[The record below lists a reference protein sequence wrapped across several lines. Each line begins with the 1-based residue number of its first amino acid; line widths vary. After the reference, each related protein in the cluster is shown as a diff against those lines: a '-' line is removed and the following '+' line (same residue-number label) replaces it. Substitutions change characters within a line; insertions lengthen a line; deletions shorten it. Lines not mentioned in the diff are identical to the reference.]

1 MRLWIILGVI
11 AALAVLGVISSR
23 HNKKY
28 DGYSRLDKQWGHLQ
42 SKKYASDDYENIS
55 HYAKLVKDKGFY
67 VDDITWNDLEL
78 DRLFQAMDITS
89 SSIGREHLYKTLR
102 MPESHAQEIR
112 NKDSAVRWVSSDDEK
127 RKRVQTKLSRLGFVH
142 NFSFSDYIDS
152 IQGLKSVGSG
162 ISILLDILLAA
173 AILFSVF
180 VNAAIGIIFVVAI
193 VLTATAVYFKKKPSI
208 EPYFTCLSQVSR
220 MVRTGMDFRVLEQD
234 TTNAPASL
242 KKKFNEIE
250 RCTEIL
256 SPCIKGDF
264 LIADCAAVGS
274 PAEVFM
280 NYIRMFTHVDIIH
293 YNKAIRKLQGN
304 SEYIMRLMECFGHI
318 ETCICAASF
327 REAVGKWSVPD
338 IIETASGSVKILEL
352 ENVIHP
358 LVKNCV
364 PNSINVPV
372 LNLNSVLI
380 TGSNAS
386 GKSTFLKAV
395 AINTLLS
402 QAISTSLSDHY
413 RAPVYRLFS
422 SMSLRDDLKNSGSYY
437 MVEIKALKRIMDAA
451 GDAEDVPVLCFV
463 DEVLRGT
470 NTVERIAASSS
481 ILEDLS
487 EMNSVT
493 FAATHDIELTAL
505 LDEKYAN
512 YHLREEM
519 TEDGIEFSYKL
530 FEGPATTRNAIALLD
545 NLGYD
550 SEIIQKARKRA
561 EEFTRTGVWK

>member
-1 MRLWIILGVI
+1 MRIWIILGVI
-11 AALAVLGVISSR
+11 AALAVIGIISSR

-28 DGYSRLDKQWGHLQ
+28 DGFSKLDKQWGHLQ
-42 SKKYASDDYENIS
+42 SKKYGSDDYENIS
-55 HYAKLVKDKGFY
+55 HYSKLVRDRGFY
-67 VDDITWNDLEL
+67 IDDITWNDLEL
-78 DRLFQAMDITS
+78 DRIFQSMDIAS
-89 SSIGREHLYKTLR
+89 SSIGREHLYKTIR
-102 MPESHAQEIR
+102 MPETDVSSIYT
-112 NKDSAVRWVSSDDEK
+112 KDSAIRWFSTNDEK
-127 RKRVQTKLSRLGFVH
+127 RKSVQTKLSRLGFVH

-162 ISILLDILLAA
+162 ISILLDCLLAA

-180 VNAAIGIIFVVAI
+180 VNAAIGIIFVVAV
-193 VLTATAVYFKKKPSI
+193 VLTATAVYFKKKPAI

-220 MVRTGMDFRVLEQD
+220 MVRTGMDIREVHQD
-234 TTNAPASL
+234 LGNAPDSIDHR
-242 KKKFNEIE
+242 FSIIE
-250 RCTEIL
+250 KCTRIL

-293 YNKAIRKLQGN
+293 YNRAIKNLQGH
-304 SEYIMRLMECFGHI
+304 SDDIMELMESFGYI

-327 REAVGKWSVPD
+327 REAVGKWSVPEFSD
-338 IIETASGSVKILEL
+338 EGSEKYMYLS
-352 ENVIHP
+352 NVIHP
-358 LVKNCV
+358 LVDDCV
-364 PNSINVPV
+364 PNSINVPYADM
-372 LNLNSVLI
+372 NSVLI

-402 QAISTSLSDHY
+402 QAISTSLSDSY
-413 RAPVYRLFS
+413 KAPVYRLFS

-437 MVEIKALKRIMDAA
+437 MVEIKSLKRIMDAA
-451 GDAEDVPVLCFV
+451 GDQDDRPVLCFV

-470 NTVERIAASSS
+470 NTIERISASSS
-481 ILEDLS
+481 ILEKLS
-487 EMNSVT
+487 TLNAVT
-493 FAATHDIELTAL
+493 FAATHDIELTSL
-505 LDEKYAN
+505 LDDSYAN

-519 TEDGIEFSYKL
+519 TDKGIEFSYKL
-530 FEGPATTRNAIALLD
+530 FDGPATTRNAIALLE

-550 SEIIQKARKRA
+550 SEIINKARRRA
-561 EEFTRTGVWK
+561 QDFTETGVWK